1 MKHTPIVL
9 EPCIPFHTLVKLVDA
24 EDIAL
29 DKIRKH
35 DLTIG
40 LNNITNHLQTQT
52 LDSPQNDQLMI
63 TLPQDPNNKTKLAY

>member
-35 DLTIG
+35 DLTIE

-63 TLPQDPNNKTKLAY
+63 TLPKDPNNKTKPAY